1 MIERVSRYY
10 DGPLAQPKQ
19 KYTSLPTI
27 AVYRKF
33 AESTATSYATYTW
46 KEGDSYAAL
55 ADRFFGNS
63 KYWWKILEI
72 NPTLTDPFSITPGTR
87 ITMPYVG

>member
-10 DGPLAQPKQ
+10 DGPLAQPKH

-33 AESTATSYATYTW
+33 SESTTINYATYTW
-46 KEGDSYAAL
+46 QDGDNYGAL
-55 ADRFFGNS
+55 AERYLRNA
-63 KYWWKILEI
+63 KYWWKILEV
-72 NPTLTDPFSITPGTR
+72 NPMLTDPFSITPGIR
-87 ITMPYVG
+87 ITMPYV